1 MASSTTSNAEIAPN
15 PHWPTGLRRHGGA
28 FGVAAPRRWLPI
40 ASSLRLECAPVARA
54 TKGTRV
60 PGRAS
65 QWRAIA
71 ARCRGAHE

>member
-15 PHWPTGLRRHGGA
+15 PHRPTGLRRHGGA

-40 ASSLRLECAPVARA
+40 DSSLRLERTPVARP
-54 TKGTRV
+54 TKGAV
-60 PGRAS
+60 VLGRAS